1 MYTVSALQNKAKA
14 KQQLCIDF
22 LSLLEIIFD
31 VYYWYYFITL
41 HNYECVSEPLQN
53 WLGTSDGM

>member
-1 MYTVSALQNKAKA
+1 M
-14 KQQLCIDF
+14 QLCIDF

-41 HNYECVSEPLQN
+41 HNYECVRRPLQN